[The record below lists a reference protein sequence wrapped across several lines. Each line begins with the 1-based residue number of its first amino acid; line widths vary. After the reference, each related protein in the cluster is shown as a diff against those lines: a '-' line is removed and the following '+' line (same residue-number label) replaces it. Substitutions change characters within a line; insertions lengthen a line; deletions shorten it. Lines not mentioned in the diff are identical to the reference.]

1 MPNPNEV
8 MDVQRQMYRSSNNPR
23 AHMLFQTYRA
33 MYREKGEEALADI
46 AESVDKLIAQQN
58 AALLRELSEKAVE
71 VNMVQYHYEDGSK
84 VIAGWT
90 NSAIPASILEAKLK
104 ELEEQL

>member
-1 MPNPNEV
+1 MSNPNEV
-8 MDVQRQMYRSSNNPR
+8 TDVEPKRTLMHSLTTGR
-23 AHMLFQTYRA
+23 AYLKPEYA
-33 MYREKGEEALADI
+33 EAALA
-46 AESVDKLIAQQN
+46 EYVAQQN